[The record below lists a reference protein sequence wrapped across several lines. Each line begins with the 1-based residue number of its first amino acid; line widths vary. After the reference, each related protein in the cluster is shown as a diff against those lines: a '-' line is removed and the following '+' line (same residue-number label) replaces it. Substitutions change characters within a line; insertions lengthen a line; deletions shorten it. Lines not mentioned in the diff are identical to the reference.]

1 MVERSVRK
9 LISHGPLSG
18 MPIFHSTGGEIMTV
32 TPGPEKGTVTV
43 HYEDSEQP
51 GKLNTEIMVAKDL
64 KALIKAQKRKP
75 LPTPIP

>member
-1 MVERSVRK
+1 
-9 LISHGPLSG
+9 
-18 MPIFHSTGGEIMTV
+18 MTV